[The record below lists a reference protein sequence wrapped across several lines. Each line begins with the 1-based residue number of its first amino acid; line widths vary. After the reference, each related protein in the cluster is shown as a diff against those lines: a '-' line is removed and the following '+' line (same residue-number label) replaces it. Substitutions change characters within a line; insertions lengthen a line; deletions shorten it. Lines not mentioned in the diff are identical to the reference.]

1 LQQLSTTITSVGI
14 RGTDHELAIIEA
26 GQERNCEIA
35 GIHNWV
41 HEGGTT
47 LKSAGGEIN
56 IDPGHAAWAPHSGGA
71 PMAHEG
77 VPNYLQQRRIRHEA
91 RIEAHARRVTEHIET
106 RMKKRGML
114 RDGEKLEDAQRR
126 HQEMRKL
133 KKTEQE
139 ELVVRERVEEPKPAH
154 HSKK

>member
-1 LQQLSTTITSVGI
+1 
-14 RGTDHELAIIEA
+14 
-26 GQERNCEIA
+26 
-35 GIHNWV
+35 
-41 HEGGTT
+41 
-47 LKSAGGEIN
+47 
-56 IDPGHAAWAPHSGGA
+56 
-71 PMAHEG
+71 MAHEG

-126 HQEMRKL
+126 YQEMRKL

>member
-1 LQQLSTTITSVGI
+1 
-14 RGTDHELAIIEA
+14 
-26 GQERNCEIA
+26 
-35 GIHNWV
+35 
-41 HEGGTT
+41 
-47 LKSAGGEIN
+47 
-56 IDPGHAAWAPHSGGA
+56 
-71 PMAHEG
+71 
-77 VPNYLQQRRIRHEA
+77 
-91 RIEAHARRVTEHIET
+91 
-106 RMKKRGML
+106 MKKRGML